1 MKASSNPEADDK
13 ALADAEPLRRV
24 REAKDTG
31 ATGIDL
37 SRLESLKQLPR
48 ELERLTSLQTLYLSE
63 TYAWAKSR

>member
-1 MKASSNPEADDK
+1 MKASSNPEADDE
-13 ALADAEPLRRV
+13 ALAEPLRRI
-24 REAKDTG
+24 REAKDTR